1 MRANGM
7 LELDSYRL
15 AAYTVPSPCY
25 ICGGGNNY
33 DAELCRHC
41 HAPMALAHQAMT
53 QKIHPRMIAAI
64 GPSGAGKT
72 VYLGMLSD
80 MLSRQDESLQLLA
93 RGAFSIR
100 LQQHTMAAL
109 SQCEFPEKTPNE
121 PDRWHW
127 MHCQVIRKK
136 KKPAELIMP
145 DLAGESL
152 IEEVEHPN
160 TFPVIGA
167 FLKKCAGVMLL
178 VDAPRAE
185 SGDSDEDFHTM
196 KLISYLCEMTTDDP
210 SGWKNRPLALVFTKA
225 DQCDQC
231 FEDPAAFAKRHTPG
245 LVQQCRERL
254 KRHQFFAV
262 GVAGAVGARS
272 EPHGRV
278 LVPLR
283 IEPRGVVDPFRWLLE
298 ELDTNKQVSQ

>member
-7 LELDSYRL
+7 LELDSFRL

-41 HAPMALAHQAMT
+41 HAPMALAHQATT
-53 QKIHPRMIAAI
+53 QKILPKMIAAI

-72 VYLGMLSD
+72 VYLGMLTD
-80 MLSRQDESLQLLA
+80 MLSRQDEALQLLA

-127 MHCQVIRKK
+127 MHCQVLGKK

-145 DLAGESL
+145 DLAGEAL
-152 IEEVEHPN
+152 MEEVDHPN
-160 TFPVIGA
+160 SFPVIRA
-167 FLKKCAGVMLL
+167 FLGKCAAVL
-178 VDAPRAE
+178 VLIDAPRAE
-185 SGDSDEDFHTM
+185 AGDSDEDFHTM
-196 KLISYLCEMTTDDP
+196 KLISYLCEMDAESVT
-210 SGWKNRPLALVFTKA
+210 GWKNRPLALVFTKA
-225 DQCDQC
+225 DQCEDC
-231 FEDPAAFAKRHTPG
+231 FDDPAAFARRHTPG
-245 LVQQCRERL
+245 VLQQCRERL
-254 KRHQFFAV
+254 KRHGFFAV
-262 GVAGAVGARS
+262 GVAGAVGARNES
-272 EPHGRV
+272 HGRV

-283 IEPRGVVDPFRWLLE
+283 VEPRGIVEPFKWLLD
-298 ELDTNKQVSQ
+298 ELESSK